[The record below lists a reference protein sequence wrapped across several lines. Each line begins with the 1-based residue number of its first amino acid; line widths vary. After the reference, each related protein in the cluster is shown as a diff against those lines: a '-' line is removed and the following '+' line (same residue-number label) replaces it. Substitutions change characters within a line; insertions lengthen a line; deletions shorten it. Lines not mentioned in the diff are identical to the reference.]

1 MNKWII
7 KYIIGILEYKRV
19 INKCINL
26 GLTEFRDK
34 EIKKEN
40 MLLDGS
46 IKFMK
51 DLLNKE
57 G

>member
-57 G
+57 A